1 MKKFLAAL
9 LALTLTLSLAA
20 CGAPKEEGKEPDS
33 TVSGD
38 ATPTPEVTPTPI
50 PEPAPAPETPVET
63 VKPVETPAETEKPA
77 AKPVEKPASKPA
89 EKPATKPAEKPA
101 SKPAEKP
108 ATKPVEKP
116 AEKPA
121 APAVDLAAL
130 YTTVSQLGGENAP
143 AMIQADPEVLKTFY
157 AGLSDIPTKQ
167 SMAYLA
173 MISAVAAEV
182 ALVEVENAADV
193 QKVKDIFQARIDY
206 QVGTETNPGGAW
218 YGATIESWKNNSAIV
233 ANGNCVMLVVSEE
246 KDAAVE
252 AFNALF
258 A

>member
-38 ATPTPEVTPTPI
+38 ATPTPEVTPAPI

-193 QKVKDIFQARIDY
+193 QKVTDIFQARID
-206 QVGTETNPGGAW
+206 
-218 YGATIESWKNNSAIV
+218 
-233 ANGNCVMLVVSEE
+233 
-246 KDAAVE
+246 
-252 AFNALF
+252 
-258 A
+258 